1 MERELHLPEITEGAF
16 GMAILVSAAMS
27 SLPEA
32 TLRMVRNGT
41 VIEPKRAFT
50 EYADAYGRLLRAL
63 YERGW
68 LPEALLQAAVAGA
81 TA

>member
-1 MERELHLPEITEGAF
+1 MERELHLPEITDGAF
-16 GMAILVSAAMS
+16 GMAVLVSAAMS

-50 EYADAYGRLLRAL
+50 EYADTYERLLRAL

-68 LPEALLQAAVAGA
+68 LPEALLQAAIAGA